1 MRPTDGF
8 IYMRS
13 NNKAKSKAKS
23 KPKLK
28 LIYL

>member
-1 MRPTDGF
+1 MRLKDGF

-13 NNKAKSKAKS
+13 NNKAKAKAKS
-23 KPKLK
+23 KSKLK